1 MKICVITTVH
11 PPDDVRINRE
21 LRSLVKAGYVVTFI
35 APEGNF
41 DIENVEHIAVS
52 KQRGRLKRF
61 LSGTKE
67 AFTKAIEVDADVYHF
82 HDPELIG
89 LGKKLKKL
97 GKKVIYDIH
106 EDYPSVIM
114 MKNWIPSLIRP
125 VVSKAFARYQRS
137 AIKSFDAIIV
147 TVKEYLSSIGAYND
161 LAVVPNYPELDLLEG
176 LSSNSCDCESG
187 TVRFIYVGSLDDDRA
202 IVESIEAFKLL
213 RADGIDLTLELVGPV
228 YSERIKESI
237 DSALEEYAEFS
248 FSPRMPYLDAM
259 KRVAESHIGLLI
271 VHRGKSKEES
281 SPLKLFEYM
290 ALGKPQIA
298 SDFKAWREILDRGPC
313 ALYVYPENVTQIAD
327 RMREFCTHRALISEM
342 GSKAKMLSK
351 SFQWNASEKEMLAL
365 YERLEAVGISSEDW
379 NRTPDKIVS

>member
-1 MKICVITTVH
+1 MRVCVITTVH

-21 LRSLVKAGYVVTFI
+21 LRSLVKAGHEVSFI

-41 DIENVEHIAVS
+41 EVDSVERITVS
-52 KQRGRLKRF
+52 RQRGRVKRF
-61 LSGTKE
+61 LKGSKE
-67 AFTKAIEVDADVYHF
+67 AFTMAIGVEADVYHF

-106 EDYPSVIM
+106 EDYPSVIL
-114 MKNWIPSLIRP
+114 MKNWIPRIVRP
-125 VVSKAFARYQRS
+125 MVSKIFARYQSS
-137 AIKSFDAIIV
+137 AIETFDAIII
-147 TVKEYLSSIGAYND
+147 TVKEYLSSVGGYKDIAI
-161 LAVVPNYPELDLLEG
+161 VPNYPELDLLEE
-176 LSSNSCDCESG
+176 LSNTSCDCEVG
-187 TVRFIYVGSLDDDRA
+187 PVRFIYVGSLDDDRA

-213 RADGIDLTLELVGPV
+213 RADGVDLTLELVGPV

-237 DSALEEYAEFS
+237 DSTLEGYPEFS

-259 KRVAESHIGLLI
+259 KRVAESDVGLLI

-298 SDFKAWREILDRGPC
+298 SDFRAWREILDRGPC
-313 ALYVYPENVTQIAD
+313 ALYVDPENVTQIAE
-327 RMREFCTHRALISEM
+327 RMREFCENRALIREM

-351 SFQWNASEKEMLAL
+351 SFQWSASEKEMLAL
-365 YERLEAVGISSEDW
+365 YERLEASGMNSKDFGENS
-379 NRTPDKIVS
+379 